1 MIQRNEGRFR
11 PRRVKFAQISNCA
24 LQDPKLSLKAKG
36 LYSLIQSLITN
47 PNHDMRVWKICKLCK
62 EGEKAFQSAWKE
74 LKDCGYLKQYR
85 MPTGE
90 RGKFKYEYDLLEEPD
105 LTTSATIN
113 LNKNGEIISITEE
126 IDHIP
131 QNGGGGQETPNDH
144 TPHFGYDAQSTLCL
158 KHPVENRGGNDN
170 TILDNTFLDN
180 TKKSV
185 SPSYNDGLTDFLSN
199 QIKEQIEYSY
209 FEREEPDDI
218 LTVAALVDCMVEI
231 MASPE
236 TKINGVS
243 QSRQALA
250 LYIAKVDSCTIREFM
265 GHMRG
270 KSLKGI
276 KSITAY
282 YRSCFINY
290 LREQELSKMVI

>member
-11 PRRVKFAQISNCA
+11 PRKTKFAQVSNAA
-24 LQDPKLSLKAKG
+24 LHDDKLSLKAKG
-36 LYSLIQSLITN
+36 LYSLIQSLITM
-47 PNHDMRVWKICKLCK
+47 PDADLSIWKIKLKCK
-62 EGEKAFQSAWKE
+62 EGSKAFDAAWKE

-113 LNKNGEIISITEE
+113 LNKNGEIVSITEE

-131 QNGGGGQETPNDH
+131 QNGGSGQEAPDDH
-144 TPHFGYDAQSTLCL
+144 TPHFGCYAQSTLCF
-158 KHPVENRGGNDN
+158 KHPVENGGGNDN
-170 TILDNTFLDN
+170 TVPDNTVLDNT
-180 TKKSV
+180 KSV

-199 QIKEQIEYSY
+199 QIKEQIEYRY
-209 FEREEPDDI
+209 FEQEMPDDI
-218 LTVAALVDCMVEI
+218 LTITALVDCMVEI

-250 LYIAKVDSCTIREFM
+250 PYIAKVDSCTIREFM
-265 GHMRG
+265 EHMRG
-270 KSLKGI
+270 KSLKGV
-276 KSITAY
+276 KNITAY